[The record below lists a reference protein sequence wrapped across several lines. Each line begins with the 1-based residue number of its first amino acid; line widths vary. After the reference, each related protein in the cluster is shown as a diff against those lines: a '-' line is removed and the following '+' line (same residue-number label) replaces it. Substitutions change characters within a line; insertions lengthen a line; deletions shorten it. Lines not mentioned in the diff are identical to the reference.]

1 MRSVIKCLVFISFIY
16 SNNSWEETLKYSAYF
31 GGIHVANATLKSKET
46 INLDGEKIFTIEF
59 KAKSKSS
66 FNYIFPIN
74 DIVKIDLYRDSW
86 GPIRV
91 KKDLSEGNY
100 THRSLAQ
107 FNHVENYF
115 VFKNDTI
122 EFSEKLMN
130 PYSLIYF
137 FRTKTLTPDT
147 SYQVNIVDNKK
158 IIPLTFII
166 QDKEKI
172 KTPLGNFSAKKISP
186 QRNDGKPFKNAG
198 KMIIWYSEKDKIPI
212 MINLK
217 LKFGSLN
224 LELVKIN

>member
-1 MRSVIKCLVFISFIY
+1 MRSLTKCLVLVSFIY
-16 SNNSWEETLKYSAYF
+16 SNNSWDEILKYSAYF
-31 GGIHVANATLKSKET
+31 GGIHVANATLKSKDST
-46 INLDGEKIFTIEF
+46 TSKGERIFTIEF

-86 GPIRV
+86 EPIRV

-100 THRSLAQ
+100 SHRSIAQ
-107 FNHVENYF
+107 FNHVEKYL

-122 EFSEKLMN
+122 DFSEKLMN

-137 FRTKTLTPDT
+137 FRTKILNPDT

-158 IIPLTFII
+158 IIPLSFTI

-172 KTPLGNFSAKKISP
+172 KTPIGNFSAKKISP
-186 QRNDGKPFKNAG
+186 KRKDGKPFKNAG
-198 KMIIWYSEKDKIPI
+198 KMIIWYSEKDKIPV